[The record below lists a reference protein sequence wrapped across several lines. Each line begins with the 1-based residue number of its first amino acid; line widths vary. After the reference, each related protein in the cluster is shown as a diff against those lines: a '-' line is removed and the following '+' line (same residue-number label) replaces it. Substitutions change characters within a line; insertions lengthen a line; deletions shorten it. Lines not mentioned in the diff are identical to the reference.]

1 MVSISTNLNE
11 ILKTILIAGGTGLV
25 GTRITQLLDPDKYH
39 INILTRSPKPP
50 KGNITY
56 HHWDIE
62 KGLIDDH
69 ALDADYLINLTGAG
83 IADSRWTDSRK
94 KLLIDSRVNSTLL
107 IHSAMKKANRKFD
120 VAVSASAI
128 GYYGDQDDTILDESS
143 NPGDEFLSTCCMLWE
158 DASEKLAE
166 VSGHNR
172 IIRVGLVLSTEG
184 GALPKILMTKAIKVF
199 NYFGNGKQYYSWVHI
214 DDISRMFIHLLSDPG
229 DHTLYNGVAP
239 RPLTNKRFTEEVR
252 DGVGGGIV
260 LPAPAFGLK
269 LALGEMS
276 KVVLNSNRV
285 IPKNFTEEGF
295 NYKFTDLKKAI
306 EDLTT

>member
-1 MVSISTNLNE
+1 M
-11 ILKTILIAGGTGLV
+11 KTILIAGGSGLV
-25 GTRITQLLDPDKYH
+25 GTRIIELLDPNEFH
-39 INILTRSPKPP
+39 INILTRSPRSP

-56 HHWDIE
+56 HKWDIE
-62 KGLIDDH
+62 KGIIDDA

-83 IADSRWTDSRK
+83 IADARWTDSRK

-107 IHSAMKKANRKFD
+107 IQSAMKKAKRKFK

-128 GYYGDQDDTILDESS
+128 GYYGDQGNTILDESN

-158 DASEKLAE
+158 NASEKLQE
-166 VSGHNR
+166 VADQNK
-172 IIRVGLVLSTEG
+172 ILRVGIVLSTAG

-199 NYFGNGKQYYSWVHI
+199 NYFGNGKQYYSWIHI
-214 DDISRMFIHLLSDPG
+214 DDISRMFISLLQNPSN
-229 DHTLYNGVAP
+229 HTVYNGVAP
-239 RPLTNKRFTEEVR
+239 RPLTNKKFTELVKESA
-252 DGVGGGIV
+252 GGGLV

-285 IPKNFTEEGF
+285 IPKNFIEEGF
-295 NYKFTDLKKAI
+295 KFQFPDLKEAVENLLERKV
-306 EDLTT
+306 

>member
-1 MVSISTNLNE
+1 M
-11 ILKTILIAGGTGLV
+11 KTVLIAGGSGLV
-25 GTRITQLLDPDKYH
+25 GTRITELLDPEKYH
-39 INILTRSPKPP
+39 INILTRSPRPP

-107 IHSAMKKANRKFD
+107 IRNAMKKANRKFE

-128 GYYGDQDDTILDESS
+128 GYYGHQGDTILDENG

-158 DASEKLAE
+158 DASEKLSDVAR
-166 VSGHNR
+166 HNK
-172 IIRVGLVLSTEG
+172 ILRVGLVLSTAG
-184 GALPKILMTKAIKVF
+184 GALPKILMTKAVKVF
-199 NYFGNGKQYYSWVHI
+199 NYFGNGQQYYSWIHI
-214 DDISRMFIHLLSDPG
+214 DDISRMFLHLLDHPG
-229 DHTLYNGVAP
+229 AFDIYNGVVP
-239 RPLTNKRFTEEVR
+239 RPLTNKKFTEEVR
-252 DGVGGGIV
+252 DGAGGGII

-269 LALGEMS
+269 LALGEMA

-285 IPKNFTEEGF
+285 IPKNFLTEGF
-295 NYKFTDLKKAI
+295 EFHFPDLVPAI
-306 EDLTT
+306 KDLLKRQI